1 MTPSLKAAEIA
12 ARTGPFFIVMNAAS
26 GHNDADEERQI
37 MAGVFENAG
46 RKFEFLKIDHPSQIS
61 EVCERAVRLAAE
73 QRGVV
78 VAAGGDGTI
87 NAVAS
92 AVLGTCCPFGVLP
105 QGTFNY
111 FGRVNAIPQETHAA
125 AVALLNASVCPVQVG
140 EVNGRIFLVNASLG
154 LYPQLLEDREAWKQ
168 QLGRSRLVAFLSGL
182 STLLKAR
189 GQLALE
195 IELAGQRA
203 FLRTPTLFN
212 IFGRIFNPYAAYLDA
227 FGPELEPQLQ
237 TASLCLLGVKT
248 TRRWRHKNGQVS
260 SEQIERVCAQLA
272 KATPQQLRVVVV
284 HQPVHVLRTSD
295 QHDRLRGWEPAVR
308 AWAAAGA
315 DVVMGGHIHL
325 PYVSDLT
332 ASVAGLGRRM
342 WCVQAG
348 TALSSRV
355 RREAPNSVNLLR
367 YAADDASLPC
377 QVERWDFDADAAR
390 FALVKTSD
398 LRLDRAQPRPA
409 V

>member
-37 MAGVFENAG
+37 MADVFDNAG
-46 RKFEFLKIDHPSQIS
+46 RKFEFLTIENPSQIS
-61 EVCERAVRLAAE
+61 VVCERAVRLAAE

-111 FGRVNAIPQETHAA
+111 FGRVNAIPQETRAA
-125 AVALLNASVCPVQVG
+125 AVALLNANVSPVQVG

-182 STLLKAR
+182 ATLVKAR
-189 GQLALE
+189 GQLKLE

-203 FLRTPTLFN
+203 FLRTPTLFVGN
-212 IFGRIFNPYAAYLDA
+212 NHLQLTRVGIDENHAGAVNRGELAGIALRPIGTLALFGLLAR
-227 FGPELEPQLQ
+227 G
-237 TASLCLLGVKT
+237 LLGRLGEADNIDSFSFRTLSVSPRGRKRVKVAT
-248 TRRWRHKNGQVS
+248 DGEVTWMKTPLVFQV
-260 SEQIERVCAQLA
+260 AA
-272 KATPQQLRVVVV
+272 
-284 HQPVHVLRTSD
+284 
-295 QHDRLRGWEPAVR
+295 EPLLLLV
-308 AWAAAGA
+308 
-315 DVVMGGHIHL
+315 
-325 PYVSDLT
+325 P
-332 ASVAGLGRRM
+332 
-342 WCVQAG
+342 
-348 TALSSRV
+348 
-355 RREAPNSVNLLR
+355 AP
-367 YAADDASLPC
+367 
-377 QVERWDFDADAAR
+377 E
-390 FALVKTSD
+390 
-398 LRLDRAQPRPA
+398 DRAEVA
-409 V
+409 